1 MIHIQGCSVKRSGI
15 SAKNGKQWTI
25 YGVQVE
31 GQKFPVDCFTDMS
44 TKIGQSV
51 EGELVKKT
59 YQKKD
64 GGEGYSFELKLPKGG
79 YGGGADV
86 GALKDML
93 AKLTS
98 DNAKLTARVE
108 KLEQGTP
115 NGALNTDPAP
125 IPDEDIPF

>member
-1 MIHIQGCSVKRSGI
+1 MQINILGCSVKRSGI
-15 SAKNGKQWTI
+15 SAKNGKPFTI

-64 GGEGYSFELKLPKGG
+64 GGEGYSFELKLPRT
-79 YGGGADV
+79 GGAV
-86 GALKDML
+86 GSFEIGALKVL
-93 AKLTS
+93 LEKLS
-98 DNAKLTARVE
+98 ARVD

-115 NGALNTDPAP
+115 DGALNTTPSPQFD
-125 IPDEDIPF
+125 DSIPF